1 MLRSFWVYSTDLVVR
16 RAQWLLLLLQDHFS
30 FLPGSTVDTESQGGD
45 QVRFPARRG
54 SLLLPHSL
62 LLTPGCFVQLGASHL
77 DSGASFCAME
87 ADWSPPTGNPTK

>member
-1 MLRSFWVYSTDLVVR
+1 MLRSFRVYSTDLVVR

-30 FLPGSTVDTESQGGD
+30 FLPGSTVDTVSQGGD

-77 DSGASFCAME
+77 D
-87 ADWSPPTGNPTK
+87 